1 MTDQRGGRGRAVTLL
16 ALVAVLGGLALVG
29 RGLTEQERV
38 PAAPLAVGS
47 VTVDGTSQVLG
58 MAPLTEA
65 QQRKVDRRR
74 ERARR
79 EGPDLAAI
87 PGLDGALPPS
97 PPRAL
102 RIPAIDLD
110 TDVFGIGRTRDG
122 ALQVPQP
129 GPREDLAAWYRHS
142 ATPGSL
148 GPSIIEGH
156 VDTPRGPSVFFRLGE
171 VRPGDLVQVE
181 RRDGWQLSY
190 EVTGVRTVRKEVFP
204 TELVYGA
211 GTGVSTLRLITCALF
226 DDEARTHRGNQI
238 VFADLVRA
246 RPPAG

>member
-1 MTDQRGGRGRAVTLL
+1 MQY
-16 ALVAVLGGLALVG
+16 
-29 RGLTEQERV
+29 
-38 PAAPLAVGS
+38 
-47 VTVDGTSQVLG
+47 
-58 MAPLTEA
+58 
-65 QQRKVDRRR
+65 VDRYLMYYIRTADKLQR
-74 ERARR
+74 TARWL
-79 EGPDLAAI
+79 EDLDEEYGDDEWWVNVWGPDDLAEE
-87 PGLDGALPPS
+87 
-97 PPRAL
+97 
-102 RIPAIDLD
+102 
-110 TDVFGIGRTRDG
+110 GIGRTRDG

-142 ATPGSL
+142 AAPGSL

-171 VRPGDLVQVE
+171 VRPGDLVHVE

-211 GTGVSTLRLITCALF
+211 DTSASALRLITCALF
-226 DDEARTHRGNQI
+226 DSEARTHRGNQI

-246 RPPAG
+246 RPPTG